1 MSIPES
7 GSHDAALENVHW
19 EYGFDIRPG
28 ASAEEALPS
37 EKRDPKYAGQDEAG
51 NDNRLSPGTSP
62 SRRPLQA
69 ID

>member
-1 MSIPES
+1 MNIPES

-28 ASAEEALPS
+28 ARAKEALPR
-37 EKRDPKYAGQDEAG
+37 KKCDPEHARQYEAG
-51 NDNRLSPGTSP
+51 DDNRLSPGTS
-62 SRRPLQA
+62 SRRRPLQA